1 MRTLW
6 SALALSV
13 AASAGLAGVSFTN
26 SLGSE
31 AGLGPDLEEADPVD
45 AMRDIAYPGTG
56 AQFGAAMAGN
66 DGRNVIHTTMAD
78 YNASSFV
85 AEVTADF
92 SAGGRM
98 FFGLGGGL
106 VGTYGT
112 PDWDV
117 ADTGW
122 LELGPGGLANTFTY
136 DLGGIGPNGP
146 AGTGMAAVGNNI
158 RVRMTYDAGAGTL
171 TWAVDD
177 AYAGGPFVA
186 DVTSGP
192 LDISSLF
199 SSGEDAR
206 VFIGGGSGALLSDFS
221 VTVVPTPGTLAL
233 LGLGGVMGVRRRR

>member
-1 MRTLW
+1 MRAASCLF
-6 SALALSV
+6 AIALS
-13 AASAGLAGVSFTN
+13 ASAGLAGVSFTN
-26 SLGSE
+26 SLTSE
-31 AGLGPDLEEADPVD
+31 AGLAPDMQEADSATPE
-45 AMRDIAYPGTG
+45 RDIAYSAGG
-56 AQFGAAMAGN
+56 AQFGTAMPGN
-66 DGRNVIHTTMAD
+66 DGRNYINSTMAD

-92 SAGGRM
+92 SGGGRM
-98 FFGLGGGL
+98 FFGLGGGQ

-122 LELGPGGLANTFTY
+122 LELGPGGLANFFTY
-136 DLGGIGPNGP
+136 DVGGVGPNGP
-146 AGTGMAAVGNNI
+146 TGSGMAAVGNNI

-171 TWAVDD
+171 VFEIDD

-186 DVTSGP
+186 DVTSTA

-206 VFIGGGSGALLSDFS
+206 VFVGGGSGSMLRDFS
-221 VTVVPTPGTLAL
+221 VTVIPAPATAGM
-233 LGLGGVMGVRRRR
+233 LGLAGLVGVRRRR